1 MTFFVKKRNFSRNV
15 WKFNIKFR
23 FKYKN
28 FNLFLFQNEL
38 TKILRLSVVKP
49 KQRGGT
55 VTTDDDLFIEPV
67 LQNKWQQQVSRF
79 NQIKPS
85 SNNP

>member
-1 MTFFVKKRNFSRNV
+1 MNFRKKKKISRNIR
-15 WKFNIKFR
+15 KLNIKFR
-23 FKYKN
+23 LRN

-55 VTTDDDLFIEPV
+55 ITAEDDLFIEPV

-79 NQIKPS
+79 IQIKPNY
-85 SNNP
+85 NNP